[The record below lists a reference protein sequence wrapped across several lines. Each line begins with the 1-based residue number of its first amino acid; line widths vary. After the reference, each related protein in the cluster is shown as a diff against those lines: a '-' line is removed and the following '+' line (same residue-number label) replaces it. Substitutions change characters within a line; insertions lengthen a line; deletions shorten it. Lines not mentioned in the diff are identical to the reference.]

1 MIKVSVIYPNTE
13 GKRFDHDYYANKHCA
28 MIADKVGSAML
39 KSEIDKG
46 VAGMPPGQPAPFI
59 AAVHMYFDSVEAFQ
73 GAFAPH
79 TGAIMGD
86 MPNYTDIMP
95 TIQISEVVS

>member
-1 MIKVSVIYPNTE
+1 
-13 GKRFDHDYYANKHCA
+13 
-28 MIADKVGSAML
+28 
-39 KSEIDKG
+39 
-46 VAGMPPGQPAPFI
+46 MPPGQPAPFI

-86 MPNYTDIMP
+86 IPNYTDLMP